1 MINLKNKINNKKA
14 KVCVIG
20 LGYVGFPLL
29 QLIHKSGFK
38 TIGIDNDKNKIK
50 KFKLKKLKNTVF
62 TANYSLIKN
71 SDIIIFTLPTPI
83 NRQKK
88 PDLKIL
94 KNSVF
99 EASKY
104 LKDNQLVIFES
115 TSYPGTT
122 KECTEILKDNSLKK
136 IWIAYSPERVDPG
149 NKKFDIKNIT
159 KIVSADS
166 VYELSLIDNFY
177 KKIFKKIVNSSDIK
191 TAEMAKIFENI
202 FRSVNIGLVN
212 EMKQISKKLKINF
225 IEVLKL
231 AETKPFG
238 FMKFLPGP
246 GVGGHCIP
254 VDPYYL
260 NWIAKKNNVSSRF
273 IELSGEINNNMP
285 SVLFNEISTNIK
297 KLKIAKKPKLLF
309 IGLSYKKNINDY
321 RNSPALKI
329 FEKFANKKIFEL
341 DYNDNFITNIKVSN
355 KKYISKKINYQKL
368 DKYDSVILLTDHDY
382 INYKKLLKYSKLI
395 LDCRNKYY
403 NEKNVINL

>member
-1 MINLKNKINNKKA
+1 MNNLKNKINSKKA
-14 KVCVIG
+14 IVCIIG
-20 LGYVGFPLL
+20 LGYVGYPLL
-29 QLIHKSGFK
+29 KLVSKSGFK
-38 TIGIDNDKNKIK
+38 TIGIDSDKN
-50 KFKLKKLKNTVF
+50 KLKKLKSNKLRNTLF
-62 TANYSLIKN
+62 TNNYSNIN
-71 SDIIIFTLPTPI
+71 RSDIIIFTLPTPI
-83 NRQKK
+83 NKQKK

-94 KNSVF
+94 KNSVYV
-99 EASKY
+99 ASKY
-104 LKDNQLVIFES
+104 LKDYQLIIFES

-122 KECTEILKDNSLKK
+122 EECTEILKNNSSKK
-136 IWIAYSPERVDPG
+136 VLTAYSPERVDPG

-166 VYELSLIDNFY
+166 IFELRLIELFY
-177 KKIFKKIVNSSDIK
+177 RKIFKKIVNSSDIK

-212 EMKQISKKLKINF
+212 EMKQISKKLRINF

-260 NWIAKKNNVSSRF
+260 NWVAKKNNVSSKF
-273 IELSGEINNNMP
+273 IELSGEINNKMP
-285 SVLFNEISTNIK
+285 SILYNEICKIIK
-297 KLKIAKKPKLLF
+297 KFRIKNKPKLLF

-329 FEKFANKKIFEL
+329 FEKFINKKNLNIE
-341 DYNDNFITNIKVSN
+341 YNDNFIPSINISN
-355 KKYISKKINYQKL
+355 KRYFSKKINYQKL
-368 DKYDSVILLTDHDY
+368 NKFDIVILLTDHDY
-382 INYKKLLKYSKLI
+382 INYKKLSKFSNLI
-395 LDCRNKYY
+395 LDCRNKFY
-403 NEKNVINL
+403 NEKNVINI

>member
-177 KKIFKKIVNSSDIK
+177 KKIFKKIVNSSNIK

-341 DYNDNFITNIKVSN
+341 DYNDNYITNIKVSN

-368 DKYDSVILLTDHDY
+368 DEYDSVILLTDHDY

>member
-1 MINLKNKINNKKA
+1 MNNLKNKINSKKA
-14 KVCVIG
+14 IVCIIG
-20 LGYVGFPLL
+20 LGYVGYPLL
-29 QLIHKSGFK
+29 KLVSKSGFK
-38 TIGIDNDKNKIK
+38 TIGIDSDKN
-50 KFKLKKLKNTVF
+50 KLKKLKSNKLRNTLF
-62 TANYSLIKN
+62 TNNYSNIN
-71 SDIIIFTLPTPI
+71 RSDIIIFTLPTPI
-83 NRQKK
+83 NKQKK

-94 KNSVF
+94 KNSVYV
-99 EASKY
+99 ASKY
-104 LKDNQLVIFES
+104 LKDYQLIIFES

-122 KECTEILKDNSLKK
+122 EECTEILKSNSSKK
-136 IWIAYSPERVDPG
+136 VLTAYSPERVDPG

-166 VYELSLIDNFY
+166 IFELRLIELFY
-177 KKIFKKIVNSSDIK
+177 RKIFKKIVNSSDIK

-212 EMKQISKKLKINF
+212 EMKQISKKLRINF

-260 NWIAKKNNVSSRF
+260 NWVAKKNNVSSKF
-273 IELSGEINNNMP
+273 IELSGEINNKMP
-285 SVLFNEISTNIK
+285 SILYNEICKIIK
-297 KLKIAKKPKLLF
+297 KFRIKNKPKLLF

-329 FEKFANKKIFEL
+329 FEKFINKKNLNIE
-341 DYNDNFITNIKVSN
+341 YNDNFIPSINISN
-355 KKYISKKINYQKL
+355 KRYFSKKINYKKL
-368 DKYDSVILLTDHDY
+368 KKFDIVILLTDHV
-382 INYKKLLKYSKLI
+382 I
-395 LDCRNKYY
+395 LTIKTYLNFQ
-403 NEKNVINL
+403 I

>member
-1 MINLKNKINNKKA
+1 MNSLKSKITSKKA
-14 KVCVIG
+14 IVCVIG
-20 LGYVGFPLL
+20 LGYVGYPLL
-29 QLIHKSGFK
+29 KLISKKGYR
-38 TIGIDNDKNKIK
+38 TIGIDSDKNKLK
-50 KFKLKKLKNTVF
+50 KFKSNKFKNISF
-62 TANYSLIKN
+62 TTNYSLIN
-71 SDIIIFTLPTPI
+71 RSDIVIFTLPTPI
-83 NRQKK
+83 NKQKK

-94 KNSVF
+94 KHSVYSS
-99 EASKY
+99 SKY
-104 LKDNQLVIFES
+104 LKDNQLIIFES

-122 KECTEILKDNSLKK
+122 KECTDIVRSNSSKK
-136 IWIAYSPERVDPG
+136 TWITYSPERVDPG
-149 NKKFDIKNIT
+149 NKKFEIKNIT

-166 VYELSLIDNFY
+166 SFELSLINLFY
-177 KKIFKKIVNSSDIK
+177 KKIFKKIVNSSNIN

-260 NWIAKKNNVSSRF
+260 NWVAKKNNVNSRF
-273 IELSGEINNNMP
+273 IELSGEINDQMP
-285 SVLFNEISTNIK
+285 SILFNEINKIIK
-297 KLKIAKKPKLLF
+297 GLKIKNKPKLLI

-329 FEKFANKKIFEL
+329 FEKFINKKSIDL
-341 DYNDNFITNIKVSN
+341 QYNDKFIPSIKVSN
-355 KKYISKKINYQKL
+355 KKFFSKKINYQKL
-368 DKYDSVILLTDHDY
+368 DKFDLVILLTDHDY
-382 INYKKLLKYSKLI
+382 INYKRLLKFSKLI

-403 NEKNVINL
+403 NEKKVINL

>member
-166 VYELSLIDNFY
+166 VYELSMIDNFY

-285 SVLFNEISTNIK
+285 LEIIEE
-297 KLKIAKKPKLLF
+297 AKKNFDERTKT
-309 IGLSYKKNINDY
+309 IQWNNY
-321 RNSPALKI
+321 
-329 FEKFANKKIFEL
+329 
-341 DYNDNFITNIKVSN
+341 YNDLPFNSSALSLYKWAPIADELKTLDR
-355 KKYISKKINYQKL
+355 KIILN
-368 DKYDSVILLTDHDY
+368 SVILKWD
-382 INYKKLLKYSKLI
+382 IIKKEFKERIKL
-395 LDCRNKYY
+395 
-403 NEKNVINL
+403 

>member
-1 MINLKNKINNKKA
+1 MNSLKSKITSKKA
-14 KVCVIG
+14 IVCVIG
-20 LGYVGFPLL
+20 LGYVGYPLL
-29 QLIHKSGFK
+29 KLISKKGYR
-38 TIGIDNDKNKIK
+38 TIGIDSDKNKLK
-50 KFKLKKLKNTVF
+50 KFKSNKFKNISF
-62 TANYSLIKN
+62 TTNYSLIN
-71 SDIIIFTLPTPI
+71 RSDIVIFTLPTPI
-83 NRQKK
+83 NKQKK
-88 PDLKIL
+88 PNLKIL
-94 KNSVF
+94 KHSVYSS
-99 EASKY
+99 SKY
-104 LKDNQLVIFES
+104 LKDNQLIIFES

-122 KECTEILKDNSLKK
+122 KECTDIVRSNSSKK
-136 IWIAYSPERVDPG
+136 TWITYSPERVDPG
-149 NKKFDIKNIT
+149 NKKFEIKNIT

-166 VYELSLIDNFY
+166 SFELSLINLFY
-177 KKIFKKIVNSSDIK
+177 KKIFKKIVNSSNIN

-260 NWIAKKNNVSSRF
+260 NWVAKKNNVNSRF
-273 IELSGEINNNMP
+273 IELSGEINDQMP
-285 SVLFNEISTNIK
+285 SILFNEINKIIK
-297 KLKIAKKPKLLF
+297 GLKIKNKPKLLI

-329 FEKFANKKIFEL
+329 FEKFINKKSIDL
-341 DYNDNFITNIKVSN
+341 QYNDKFIPSIKVSN
-355 KKYISKKINYQKL
+355 KKFFSKKINYQKL
-368 DKYDSVILLTDHDY
+368 DKFDFVILLTDHDY
-382 INYKKLLKYSKLI
+382 INYKRLLKFSKLI

-403 NEKNVINL
+403 NEKKVINL

>member
-1 MINLKNKINNKKA
+1 MNNLKNKINNKKA
-14 KVCVIG
+14 IVCVIG
-20 LGYVGFPLL
+20 LGYVGYPLL
-29 QLIHKSGFK
+29 KLVSKSGFK
-38 TIGIDNDKNKIK
+38 TIGIDSDKNKLK
-50 KFKLKKLKNTVF
+50 KFKSKKLRNILF
-62 TANYSLIKN
+62 TKDYSNIRR

-83 NRQKK
+83 NKLKK

-94 KNSVF
+94 KNSVYVS
-99 EASKY
+99 SKY
-104 LKDNQLVIFES
+104 LKDYQLIIFES

-122 KECTEILKDNSLKK
+122 EECTEILKNNSSKK
-136 IWIAYSPERVDPG
+136 ISTAYSPERIDPG

-166 VYELSLIDNFY
+166 IFELSLIELFY

-260 NWIAKKNNVSSRF
+260 NWVAKKNKVSSRF
-273 IELSGEINNNMP
+273 IELSGEINNKMP
-285 SVLFNEISTNIK
+285 SVLFNEINKIIK
-297 KLKIAKKPKLLF
+297 KLKIKNKPKLLF

-321 RNSPALKI
+321 RNSPALEI
-329 FEKFANKKIFEL
+329 FEKFINKKNLNIE
-341 DYNDNFITNIKVSN
+341 YNDNFISSIKISN

-368 DKYDSVILLTDHDY
+368 NKFDSVILLTDHDY
-382 INYKKLLKYSKLI
+382 INYRKLSKFSKLI
-395 LDCRNKYY
+395 LDCRNKFY